1 MNELMNS
8 ILAHMFACDPEPM
21 TITDL
26 RASVDPQSVHPFGQ
40 AVACLYVTGMIWTM
54 NMGQE
59 ASSRVWFITDKAKKH
74 IRSLIATAMLA
85 NMGEDL
91 GDVTDNALSEPAQ
104 VCPSGTSL
112 INPLTI
118 HVRNFAHAVQVG
130 RPIMAVLLSEDTRRF
145 IPDDS
150 YTKGVN

>member
-91 GDVTDNALSEPAQ
+91 GDVTDNALSDPAQ
-104 VCPSGTSL
+104 VCPSGISL
-112 INPLTI
+112 SNTFTI
-118 HVRNFAHAVQVG
+118 PVRDSHHAVQVS
-130 RPIMAVLLSEDTRRF
+130 RPIIAGIMAADTRRF

-150 YTKGVN
+150 YNKGVN